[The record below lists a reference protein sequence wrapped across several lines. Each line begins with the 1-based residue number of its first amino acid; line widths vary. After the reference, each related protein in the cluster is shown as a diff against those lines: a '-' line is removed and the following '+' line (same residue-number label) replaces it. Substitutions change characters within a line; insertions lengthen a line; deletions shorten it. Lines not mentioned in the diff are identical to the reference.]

1 MKRGP
6 KGDPNPQKG
15 PLGDPGT
22 LKGTHLGTVR
32 CAVMLTPADG
42 VLRDCSTCCTVIV
55 EIATAE
61 TLAESLVAS
70 VRIPHL
76 YGEI

>member
-22 LKGTHLGTVR
+22 LKGTHLGTVALNYFFAGGR
-32 CAVMLTPADG
+32 GGLIVNTASAAGLVFNQVGNEFNLSICTPA
-42 VLRDCSTCCTVIV
+42 
-55 EIATAE
+55 
-61 TLAESLVAS
+61 LAQTDS
-70 VRIPHL
+70 IK
-76 YGEI
+76 